1 MTTCFSDREI
11 PWTNLVAFASDNCS
25 VMKGRNNSV
34 LTRIKA
40 VQPNVLD
47 IGCICHLANLCA
59 AQGVKQLPLPVDELL
74 VDVHFHFS
82 HSAKRKEYKEF
93 LEFTDVEPLKLL
105 KHVSTRWL
113 SLERCVNRFLQQWP
127 ALVSYFESH
136 ADVEKPG
143 RVKRCAD
150 YLRNAEMKAYF
161 HFLSFILEPLNEFKT
176 LFQTDAT
183 QTARLSPEIARLLR
197 LFMAKF
203 VSMRAIKAADDL
215 TTVLYDDP
223 KYHIDDDIIGIGF
236 DIQRRCAA

>member
-82 HSAKRKEYKEF
+82 HSAKRKEEYKEF

-105 KHVSTRWL
+105 KYVSTRWL

-150 YLRNAEMKAYF
+150 YLRNAEMKA
-161 HFLSFILEPLNEFKT
+161 
-176 LFQTDAT
+176 
-183 QTARLSPEIARLLR
+183 
-197 LFMAKF
+197 
-203 VSMRAIKAADDL
+203 
-215 TTVLYDDP
+215 
-223 KYHIDDDIIGIGF
+223 
-236 DIQRRCAA
+236 